1 MNDSDNI
8 IEQEY
13 PEDFKSG
20 DIKTFDREGTE
31 VPREDM
37 KIKRGGVLQNQGQ
50 RPEEIDGS
58 LTVKNVQWLD
68 EERTAVRVSFFDSEG
83 WGRVEN
89 HSANTNGS
97 GTFFSKVLQQ
107 YTIDDIDKDTSE
119 FWKAEQD
126 VAEELQQF
134 REWKSAGGLLNTH
147 IDEDELRME
156 IENEVRGQIE
166 LENPI
171 APEPEVVEKIVEK
184 VEEIPVEVPTISV
197 EHMAKNYSQEDLF
210 RMKIEVFDIP
220 AVRAASKD
228 IKSRIR
234 KAATPV
240 ELFSIIHEANVSF
253 ENEQA

>member
-1 MNDSDNI
+1 MSDSENI
-8 IEQEY
+8 ITQEY

-31 VPREDM
+31 IPREEM
-37 KIKRGGVLQNQGQ
+37 KVKRGGVQQNQGQ
-50 RPEEIDGS
+50 RPEEINGK
-58 LTVKNVQWLD
+58 LTIKNVQWLD
-68 EERTAVRVSFFDSEG
+68 EERTTVKVQYFDSEG
-83 WGRVEN
+83 WGRIEN
-89 HSANTNGS
+89 VSANSNAE
-97 GTFFSKVLQQ
+97 GTFFSKVLQH
-107 YTIDDIDKDTSE
+107 YTIDDIDRDTAE
-119 FWKAEQD
+119 FWKAEQE
-126 VAEELQQF
+126 VADELQQF
-134 REWKSAGGLLNTH
+134 REWKSAGGLLGSH

-156 IENEVRGQIE
+156 IENEVRMK
-166 LENPI
+166 LEAE
-171 APEPEVVEKIVEK
+171 APAEPEVVEKIVEK

-234 KAATPV
+234 KSSTPV

-253 ENEQA
+253 ESEQA

>member
-1 MNDSDNI
+1 MNDSENI
-8 IEQEY
+8 ISQEY

-20 DIKTFDREGTE
+20 DIKTYDREGVE
-31 VPREDM
+31 VPREEM
-37 KIKRGGVLQNQGQ
+37 QVKRGAVAQNQGQ
-50 RPEEIDGS
+50 RPEEINGK
-58 LTVKNVQWLD
+58 LTIKNVQWID
-68 EERTAVRVSFFDSEG
+68 EERSAVKVTYFDSEG

-89 HSANTNGS
+89 HAANANAP
-97 GTFFSKVLQQ
+97 GTFFSKVLQV
-107 YTIDDIDKDTSE
+107 YSIDDIDADTAA
-119 FWKAEQD
+119 FWKAEQE
-126 VAEELQQF
+126 VIEELQQF
-134 REWKSAGGLLNTH
+134 REWKSAGGLLNSH

-156 IENEVRGQIE
+156 IENEVRAN
-166 LENPI
+166 LESV
-171 APEPEVVEKIVEK
+171 EPEIVEKVVEK

-234 KAATPV
+234 KANTPV

>member
-13 PEDFKSG
+13 PEDFRSG
-20 DIKTFDREGTE
+20 DIKTFDRDGAE
-31 VPREDM
+31 VAREEM

-50 RPEEIDGS
+50 RPEEIDGK
-58 LTVKNVQWLD
+58 LTIKNVQWID
-68 EERTAVRVSFFDSEG
+68 EERTLVRVSYFDSEG

-89 HSANTNGS
+89 HAANSNGE
-97 GTFFSKVLQQ
+97 GTFFSKVLQV
-107 YTIDDIDKDTSE
+107 YTIDDIDKDTAE
-119 FWKAEQD
+119 FWKAEQE
-126 VAEELQQF
+126 VVEELQQF
-134 REWKSAGGLLNTH
+134 REWKSAGGLLGSH

-156 IENEVRGQIE
+156 IENEVRMKIE
-166 LENPI
+166 EEGPSG
-171 APEPEVVEKIVEK
+171 EPEVVEKIVEK

-234 KAATPV
+234 KSSTPV

-253 ENEQA
+253 ESEQA